1 LNGFF
6 HTKPGRG
13 PSPALPAWRVPLPA
27 VNHTALRMRALWERS
42 RIKSRE
48 RDVGQRLGINELAF
62 GLVRGQNLLL
72 GLAFFPHGA
81 QQESEGGSGRESYA
95 CARVSGFHRISISQR
110 FPECLRGPTPLV
122 PAPGR
127 RGALGMLI
135 FPGPFHRIV
144 EEGRNSGRLH
154 ALICNVTFGR
164 LLYLQLALGVF
175 RRAILTPE
183 VWPVALLAL
192 LRSERWGEC

>member
-1 LNGFF
+1 MWASDWVSTNSPLDWCEDRTFCSGSRFFRMELSKKVKVGLDESRMLVLGSQVFIGFQF
-6 HTKPGRG
+6 R
-13 PSPALPAWRVPLPA
+13 SVFQNAFEALPPW
-27 VNHTALRMRALWERS
+27 S
-42 RIKSRE
+42 RHL
-48 RDVGQRLGINELAF
+48 DGVA
-62 GLVRGQNLLL
+62 LLL
-72 GLAFFPHGA
+72 M
-81 QQESEGGSGRESYA
+81 
-95 CARVSGFHRISISQR
+95 VS
-110 FPECLRGPTPLV
+110 
-122 PAPGR
+122 
-127 RGALGMLI
+127 ALGMLI